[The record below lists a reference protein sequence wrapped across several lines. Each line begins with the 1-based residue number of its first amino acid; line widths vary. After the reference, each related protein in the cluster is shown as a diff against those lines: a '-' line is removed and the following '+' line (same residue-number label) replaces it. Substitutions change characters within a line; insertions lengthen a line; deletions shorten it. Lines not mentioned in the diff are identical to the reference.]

1 MSAVP
6 YPVASANQ
14 RGPSVSRESP
24 PDPVRDV
31 FPGSRRSDSRG
42 EETQKSGL
50 VIVANRLPVQRSD
63 GEWVKSAGGL
73 VSALTPVLDQHGG
86 TWIGW
91 PGEAGGDL
99 ATPPSPAPNVEY
111 VSVPLIREEIAQYY
125 LGFSNS
131 TLWPLFHGAIRP
143 PELDHAWWKTY
154 CSVNLRYAE
163 AASEVVDPSGM
174 VWVHDYHL
182 LLVPRLIK
190 RLTSV
195 DTHFFLHIPFPP
207 LEVFARLPWRHEL
220 IDGLLGADVVG
231 FQTERSASNFRDA
244 ARAFADTT
252 LEDGDLLSDAGRT
265 RVVAAPIS
273 VPAEDF
279 ERIATMPST
288 RHRAHVLRHELGDPN
303 TVFLGVDRL
312 DYTKGIEARLQA
324 LELMLDEYP
333 DVADDVR
340 FVQIAVPSRESI
352 GDYEQTRQAIERL
365 SGRINGMHASHLQM
379 PVRYVYDTLS
389 REELVSYYLAAD
401 VMAVTPLADGMN
413 LVSKEYVA
421 STVDLDGV
429 LLLSEFAGSANEL
442 TDALKVNPYDISDMA
457 EQMHRA
463 MTMTR
468 PEKRARMESLRWV
481 VDHNDL
487 EAWTRRSLE
496 PRYAIRVIDR
506 ERPAMRST
514 AAS

>member
-1 MSAVP
+1 MSLISQT
-6 YPVASANQ
+6 PVVSD
-14 RGPSVSRESP
+14 RPTGPSDPFDSSP
-24 PDPVRDV
+24 DLVRDV
-31 FPGSRRSDSRG
+31 FPGARGPDDRGGEPRRSD
-42 EETQKSGL
+42 L
-50 VIVANRLPVQRSD
+50 VVVANRLPIQRSD
-63 GEWVKSAGGL
+63 GEWINSAGGL
-73 VSALTPVLDQHGG
+73 VSALAPILEEHGG

-91 PGEAGGDL
+91 TGEAGGDVI
-99 ATPPSPAPNVEY
+99 PPSPGHDVDY
-111 VSVPLIREEIAQYY
+111 VTVPLINEEIAQYY

-131 TLWPLFHGAIRP
+131 TLWPLFHAAIRP
-143 PELDHAWWKTY
+143 SELNNAWWKTY
-154 CSVNLRYAE
+154 CSVNARYAE
-163 AASEVVDPSGM
+163 AAVEAVNPSGI

-182 LLVPRLIK
+182 LLVPRMIK

-220 IDGLLGADVVG
+220 VEGMLGADVVG

-244 ARAFADTT
+244 ALAFADTT
-252 LEDGDLLSDAGRT
+252 LDGDDLLSDSGRT
-265 RVVAAPIS
+265 RVLTAPIS
-273 VPAEDF
+273 VAVTDF
-279 ERIATMPST
+279 ERIAAMPSS
-288 RHRAHVLRHELGDPN
+288 RHRAHVLRHQLGDPK

-312 DYTKGIEARLQA
+312 DYTKGIEARLKA

-333 DVADDVR
+333 VVADDVR

-352 GDYEQTRQAIERL
+352 GDYDKTRQAIEHL
-365 SGRINGMHASHLQM
+365 AGRINGVHASHLQM

-429 LLLSEFAGSANEL
+429 LLLSEFAGSASEL
-442 TDALKVNPYDISDMA
+442 TDALMVNPYDISDMA
-457 EQMHRA
+457 EQMYKA
-463 MTMTR
+463 MTMSQS
-468 PEKRARMESLRWV
+468 EKTARMKSLRWV
-481 VDHNDL
+481 VDRNDL
-487 EAWTRRSLE
+487 GAWTRRALE
-496 PRYAIRVIDR
+496 SRYVS
-506 ERPAMRST
+506 RPTSIGQRATRSM